1 MTNDFRKKFLTT
13 STERAPRRNQLDPA
27 KMREVGERQFEEAIL
42 AHYDEL
48 GDLGNYKV
56 QLKKMRDNGMEPK
69 GDGRPLPGTPFYD
82 YGR

>member
-1 MTNDFRKKFLTT
+1 MPSEFAKKFLQPA
-13 STERAPRRNQLDPA
+13 TERAPRRNQLDPA
-27 KMREVGERQFEEAIL
+27 KMREVGEQQFEEQLL

-48 GDLGNYKV
+48 GDVANYKI
-56 QLKKMRDNGMEPK
+56 QLKKMRENGMEPM